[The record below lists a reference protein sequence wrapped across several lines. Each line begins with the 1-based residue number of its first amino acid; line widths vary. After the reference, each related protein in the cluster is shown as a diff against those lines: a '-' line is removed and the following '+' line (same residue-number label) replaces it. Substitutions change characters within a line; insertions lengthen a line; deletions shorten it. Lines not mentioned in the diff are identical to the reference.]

1 MITLTYCIR
10 NTLKRLWFK
19 SRWACFLLL
28 LSFGHAGANV
38 DLSQFSLR
46 LSIYQNSQNNTFLNR
61 LYAGRD
67 YNPIFVT
74 SENQARVSA
83 LLRALEG
90 SIYHGIPSELYGLE
104 KLYND
109 VGNLRSELELGTLE
123 IEFAKKFILYVKHMK
138 LGVLDPKII
147 NMRLIEKASLESD
160 NRVSTQLD
168 LELKKINLMEIF
180 KKFLISNPFKY
191 LEKLQPQADDYK
203 ALLKEK
209 IRLEETL
216 SVGGWGET
224 VNADI
229 LMPGENGREVT
240 KLRNRL
246 IRMGYLKKTYSP
258 VYDSGLKS
266 AVKKFQGAHG
276 LKSDGI
282 AGKITIAEINIPSSE
297 RLKLIVASLERRRW
311 LSKPYD
317 GKYVVVN
324 IPEFKLRIVNK
335 GETIYES
342 KVVVGKN
349 SPSTYTP
356 EFSNKLKFL
365 VINPS
370 WYVPKSIVIE
380 EYLPDIRENINASS
394 ELFFTDKNG
403 EFISREIINFD
414 EFDDEEFPYGM
425 KQPPSPNNPLGQVKF
440 MLPNRHN
447 IYLHDSPSKELFLEE
462 ERAFSHGC
470 VRVHEPFKLAYEIL
484 KDNIEDP
491 SFVLNYLLK
500 NTKEFKLTLK
510 DDIPVHI
517 VYLTAWS
524 DSGDHISYRKDI
536 YGRDSEIYQSLENIK
551 QKLMIKKLIE
561 KTYF

>member
-1 MITLTYCIR
+1 M
-10 NTLKRLWFK
+10 
-19 SRWACFLLL
+19 WACFLLL

-74 SENQARVSA
+74 SENQARASA

-90 SIYHGIPSELYGLE
+90 STYHGIPSELYSLE

-109 VGNLRSELELGTLE
+109 VDNLRSELELGTLE

-180 KKFLISNPFKY
+180 TKFLISNPFKY

-209 IRLEETL
+209 IRLQETL
-216 SVGGWGET
+216 SLGGWGET

-229 LMPGENGREVT
+229 LKPGEIGGEVT

-258 VYDSGLKS
+258 VYDSGLKL

-311 LSKPYD
+311 LNKPYD

-335 GETIYES
+335 GETTYES

-356 EFSNKLKFL
+356 EFSNKLKYL

-380 EYLPDIRENINASS
+380 EILPDIRENINASS
-394 ELFFTDKNG
+394 ELLFTDKNG
-403 EFISREIINFD
+403 ELISREIINFD
-414 EFDDEEFPYGM
+414 EFEDEEFPYGM
-425 KQPPSPNNPLGQVKF
+425 KQPPSLNNPLGQVKF

-447 IYLHDSPSKELFLEE
+447 IYLHDTPSKHLFLEE

-491 SFVLNYLLK
+491 SSVLNDLLE
-500 NTKEFKLTLK
+500 NTKEYKLTLK
-510 DDIPVHI
+510 DDIPVHL

-524 DSGDHISYRKDI
+524 DNGDDVSYRKDI
-536 YGRDSEIYQSLENIK
+536 YRRDSEIYQSLENIK
-551 QKLMIKKLIE
+551 QTLMIK
-561 KTYF
+561 

>member
-1 MITLTYCIR
+1 MC
-10 NTLKRLWFK
+10 
-19 SRWACFLLL
+19 ACFLLL
-28 LSFGHAGANV
+28 FSLVHAGANEG
-38 DLSQFSLR
+38 LSQFPLR
-46 LSIYQNSQNNTFLNR
+46 FSIYQSSQNNTLLNK
-61 LYAGRD
+61 LYATRD

-74 SENQARVSA
+74 SENQTRMSA
-83 LLRALEG
+83 LLNALEG
-90 SIYHGIPSELYGLE
+90 SNYHGIPSELYGLE
-104 KLYND
+104 KLYID
-109 VGNLRSELELGTLE
+109 VDNLRSELELGTLE

-138 LGVLDPKII
+138 LGVLDPKEI
-147 NMRLIEKASLESD
+147 NMRLIERESLEPEKKI
-160 NRVSTQLD
+160 STQLD
-168 LELKKINLMEIF
+168 LKLRKINFIEIF
-180 KKFLISNPFKY
+180 TEFMITNPFKY
-191 LEKLQPQADDYK
+191 LEQLQPQADDYK
-203 ALLKEK
+203 TLLKEK
-209 IRLEETL
+209 ILLEKTL
-216 SVGGWGET
+216 TLGGWGET
-224 VNADI
+224 VTADI
-229 LMPGENGREVT
+229 LRSGESGGEVT

-311 LSKPYD
+311 LNKPYD

-335 GETIYES
+335 GETTYES

-356 EFSNKLKFL
+356 EFSNKLKYL

-370 WYVPKSIVIE
+370 WYVPKSIVIAE
-380 EYLPDIRENINASS
+380 ILPDIRENINASS
-394 ELFFTDKNG
+394 ELLFTDKNG

-414 EFDDEEFPYGM
+414 EFEDEEFPYGM

-447 IYLHDSPSKELFLEE
+447 IYLHDTPSKHLFLEE

-491 SFVLNYLLK
+491 SSVLNDLLE
-500 NTKEFKLTLK
+500 NTKEYKLTLK

-524 DSGDHISYRKDI
+524 DNGGDVSYRKDI
-536 YGRDSEIYQSLENIK
+536 YRRDSEIYQALENIK
-551 QKLMIKKLIE
+551 QTLMIK
-561 KTYF
+561 

>member
-1 MITLTYCIR
+1 MSTC
-10 NTLKRLWFK
+10 
-19 SRWACFLLL
+19 ACFLLL
-28 LSFGHAGANV
+28 FSLVHAGAKEG
-38 DLSQFSLR
+38 LSQFPLR
-46 LSIYQNSQNNTFLNR
+46 FSIYQNSQNNTLLNK
-61 LYAGRD
+61 LYATRD

-74 SENQARVSA
+74 SENQVRMSA
-83 LLRALEG
+83 LLNALEG
-90 SIYHGIPSELYGLE
+90 SNYHGIPSELYGLK
-104 KLYND
+104 KLYSD
-109 VGNLRSELELGTLE
+109 IDDLRSELKLGALE
-123 IEFAKKFILYVKHMK
+123 IELAKKFILYVKHMK
-138 LGVLDPKII
+138 LGVLDPKEI
-147 NMRLIEKASLESD
+147 NMRLIERESLETEKKI
-160 NRVSTQLD
+160 STQLD
-168 LELKKINLMEIF
+168 LKLRKINFIEIF
-180 KKFLISNPFKY
+180 TEFMITNPFKY
-191 LEKLQPQADDYK
+191 LEQLQPQADDYK
-203 ALLKEK
+203 TLLKEK
-209 IRLEETL
+209 ILLEKTL
-216 SVGGWGET
+216 SLGGWGET
-224 VNADI
+224 VAADI
-229 LMPGENGREVT
+229 LRSGESGGEVT

-311 LSKPYD
+311 LNKPYD

-335 GETIYES
+335 GETTYES

-403 EFISREIINFD
+403 QFISREIINFD

>member
-1 MITLTYCIR
+1 M
-10 NTLKRLWFK
+10 
-19 SRWACFLLL
+19 
-28 LSFGHAGANV
+28 LSVGHGGANEGLAEV
-38 DLSQFSLR
+38 SLR
-46 LSIYQNSQNNTFLNR
+46 LSIYQNSQKNTFLNK
-61 LYAGRD
+61 LYSGRD

-74 SENQARVSA
+74 FKNQGRASA
-83 LLRALEG
+83 LLRALEN
-90 SIYHGIPSELYGLE
+90 SNYHGIPSELYGLE
-104 KLYND
+104 KLYSD
-109 VGNLRSELELGTLE
+109 IENLKSQSELGTLE

-138 LGVLDPKII
+138 TGVLDPKII
-147 NMRLIEKASLESD
+147 NMRLIEQASLESE

-168 LELKKINLMEIF
+168 LKLKKVNLMEIF
-180 KKFLISNPFKY
+180 MKFLITNPFNY
-191 LEKLQPQADDYK
+191 LASLQPQTDDYK
-203 ALLKEK
+203 ALIKEK
-209 IRLEETL
+209 IRLEKTL
-216 SVGGWGET
+216 LVGGWGEI
-224 VNADI
+224 VNAEI
-229 LMPGENGREVT
+229 LRPGENGGEVT

-311 LSKPYD
+311 LSKPSD
-317 GKYVVVN
+317 SKYVVVN
-324 IPEFKLRIVNK
+324 IPEFKLRLVNK
-335 GETIYES
+335 EEIIYET

-403 EFISREIINFD
+403 EFISRKIINFD

-447 IYLHDSPSKELFLEE
+447 IYLHDTPSKELFLEE

-470 VRVHEPFKLAYEIL
+470 VRVHEPFKLAYELL

-524 DSGDHISYRKDI
+524 DGGDHISYRKDI
-536 YGRDSEIYQSLENIK
+536 YGRDSEIYQSLEDIK

>member
-1 MITLTYCIR
+1 MC
-10 NTLKRLWFK
+10 
-19 SRWACFLLL
+19 ACFLLL
-28 LSFGHAGANV
+28 FSLVHAGANEG
-38 DLSQFSLR
+38 LSQFPLR
-46 LSIYQNSQNNTFLNR
+46 FSIYQSSQNNTLLNK
-61 LYAGRD
+61 LYATRD

-74 SENQARVSA
+74 SENQTRMSA
-83 LLRALEG
+83 LLNALEG
-90 SIYHGIPSELYGLE
+90 SNYHGIPSELYGLK
-104 KLYND
+104 KLYSD
-109 VGNLRSELELGTLE
+109 IDDLRSELKLGALE

-138 LGVLDPKII
+138 LGVLDPKEI
-147 NMRLIEKASLESD
+147 NMRLIERESLETEKKI
-160 NRVSTQLD
+160 STQLD
-168 LELKKINLMEIF
+168 LKLRKINFIEIF
-180 KKFLISNPFKY
+180 TEFMITNPFKY
-191 LEKLQPQADDYK
+191 LEQLQPQADDYK
-203 ALLKEK
+203 TLLKEK
-209 IRLEETL
+209 ILLEKTL
-216 SVGGWGET
+216 SLGGWGET
-224 VNADI
+224 VAADI
-229 LMPGENGREVT
+229 LRSGESGGEVT

-311 LSKPYD
+311 LSKPSD
-317 GKYVVVN
+317 GKYVLVN

-403 EFISREIINFD
+403 QFISREIINFD

-447 IYLHDSPSKELFLEE
+447 IYLHDTPSKELFLEE

-470 VRVHEPFKLAYEIL
+470 VRVNEPFKLAYELL
-484 KDNIEDP
+484 KGNIEDP
-491 SFVLNYLLK
+491 SFVLNYLSK

-510 DDIPVHI
+510 DDIPIHI

>member
-1 MITLTYCIR
+1 MSTC
-10 NTLKRLWFK
+10 
-19 SRWACFLLL
+19 ACFLLL
-28 LSFGHAGANV
+28 FSLVHAGAKEG
-38 DLSQFSLR
+38 LSQFPLR
-46 LSIYQNSQNNTFLNR
+46 FSIYQNSQNNTLLNK
-61 LYAGRD
+61 LYATRD

-74 SENQARVSA
+74 SENQVRMSA
-83 LLRALEG
+83 LLNALEG
-90 SIYHGIPSELYGLE
+90 SNYHGIPSELYGLK
-104 KLYND
+104 KLYSD
-109 VGNLRSELELGTLE
+109 IDDLRSELKLGALE

-138 LGVLDPKII
+138 LGVLDPKEI
-147 NMRLIEKASLESD
+147 NMRLIERESLETEKKI
-160 NRVSTQLD
+160 STQLD
-168 LELKKINLMEIF
+168 LKLRKINFIEIF
-180 KKFLISNPFKY
+180 TEFMITNPFKY
-191 LEKLQPQADDYK
+191 LEQLQPQADDYK
-203 ALLKEK
+203 TLLKEK
-209 IRLEETL
+209 ILLEKTL
-216 SVGGWGET
+216 SLGGWGET
-224 VNADI
+224 VAADI
-229 LMPGENGREVT
+229 LRSGESGGEVT

-266 AVKKFQGAHG
+266 AVKKFQAAHG

-311 LSKPYD
+311 LNKPYD

-335 GETIYES
+335 GETTYES

-356 EFSNKLKFL
+356 EFSNKLKYL

-380 EYLPDIRENINASS
+380 EILPDIRENINASS
-394 ELFFTDKNG
+394 ELLFTDKNG

-414 EFDDEEFPYGM
+414 EFEDEEFPYGM
-425 KQPPSPNNPLGQVKF
+425 KQPPSLNNPLGQVKF

-447 IYLHDSPSKELFLEE
+447 IYLHDTPSKHLFLEE

-491 SFVLNYLLK
+491 SSVLNDLLE
-500 NTKEFKLTLK
+500 NTKEYKLTLK
-510 DDIPVHI
+510 DDIPVHL

-524 DSGDHISYRKDI
+524 DNGDDVSYRKDI
-536 YGRDSEIYQSLENIK
+536 YRRDSEIYQSLENIK
-551 QKLMIKKLIE
+551 QTLMIK
-561 KTYF
+561 

>member
-1 MITLTYCIR
+1 MPPSQTIHGWLEQTPANKFFDTYIRGALDVSGYMHLRHGTLVLSDGDASFNGNMVVQQDTTIKNDLYVENDTEITGI
-10 NTLKRLWFK
+10 
-19 SRWACFLLL
+19 
-28 LSFGHAGANV
+28 
-38 DLSQFSLR
+38 LR
-46 LSIYQNSQNNTFLNR
+46 LHGDASLNSTLAVADDVSLN
-61 LYAGRD
+61 
-67 YNPIFVT
+67 
-74 SENQARVSA
+74 S
-83 LLRALEG
+83 
-90 SIYHGIPSELYGLE
+90 
-104 KLYND
+104 KLYVN
-109 VGNLRSELELGTLE
+109 
-123 IEFAKKFILYVKHMK
+123 
-138 LGVLDPKII
+138 GV
-147 NMRLIEKASLESD
+147 
-160 NRVSTQLD
+160 T
-168 LELKKINLMEIF
+168 
-180 KKFLISNPFKY
+180 
-191 LEKLQPQADDYK
+191 
-203 ALLKEK
+203 
-209 IRLEETL
+209 
-216 SVGGWGET
+216 T

-229 LMPGENGREVT
+229 LKPGENGGEVT

-311 LSKPYD
+311 LNKPYD

-335 GETIYES
+335 GETTYES

-356 EFSNKLKFL
+356 EFSNKLKYL

-380 EYLPDIRENINASS
+380 EILPDIRENINASS
-394 ELFFTDKNG
+394 ELLFTDKNG
-403 EFISREIINFD
+403 ELISREIINFD
-414 EFDDEEFPYGM
+414 EFEDEEFPYGM
-425 KQPPSPNNPLGQVKF
+425 KQPPSLNNPLGQVKF

-447 IYLHDSPSKELFLEE
+447 IHLHDSPSKELFLEE

-491 SFVLNYLLK
+491 SSVLNDLLE
-500 NTKEFKLTLK
+500 NTKEYKLTFK
-510 DDIPVHI
+510 DSRFGYLQGTTGKFYDIANNKVIDNPH
-517 VYLTAWS
+517 
-524 DSGDHISYRKDI
+524 K
-536 YGRDSEIYQSLENIK
+536 SECQS
-551 QKLMIKKLIE
+551 KLDYK
-561 KTYF
+561 

>member
-1 MITLTYCIR
+1 
-10 NTLKRLWFK
+10 
-19 SRWACFLLL
+19 
-28 LSFGHAGANV
+28 
-38 DLSQFSLR
+38 
-46 LSIYQNSQNNTFLNR
+46 
-61 LYAGRD
+61 
-67 YNPIFVT
+67 
-74 SENQARVSA
+74 
-83 LLRALEG
+83 
-90 SIYHGIPSELYGLE
+90 
-104 KLYND
+104 
-109 VGNLRSELELGTLE
+109 LELGTLE

-180 KKFLISNPFKY
+180 TKFLISNPFKY

-229 LMPGENGREVT
+229 LMPGENGGEVT

>member
-1 MITLTYCIR
+1 
-10 NTLKRLWFK
+10 
-19 SRWACFLLL
+19 
-28 LSFGHAGANV
+28 
-38 DLSQFSLR
+38 
-46 LSIYQNSQNNTFLNR
+46 
-61 LYAGRD
+61 
-67 YNPIFVT
+67 
-74 SENQARVSA
+74 
-83 LLRALEG
+83 
-90 SIYHGIPSELYGLE
+90 
-104 KLYND
+104 
-109 VGNLRSELELGTLE
+109 
-123 IEFAKKFILYVKHMK
+123 
-138 LGVLDPKII
+138 
-147 NMRLIEKASLESD
+147 
-160 NRVSTQLD
+160 
-168 LELKKINLMEIF
+168 
-180 KKFLISNPFKY
+180 
-191 LEKLQPQADDYK
+191 
-203 ALLKEK
+203 
-209 IRLEETL
+209 
-216 SVGGWGET
+216 
-224 VNADI
+224 
-229 LMPGENGREVT
+229 
-240 KLRNRL
+240 
-246 IRMGYLKKTYSP
+246 
-258 VYDSGLKS
+258 
-266 AVKKFQGAHG
+266 
-276 LKSDGI
+276 
-282 AGKITIAEINIPSSE
+282 
-297 RLKLIVASLERRRW
+297 LERRRW

-317 GKYVVVN
+317 SKYVVVN

-403 EFISREIINFD
+403 KFISREIINFD
-414 EFDDEEFPYGM
+414 KFDDEEFPYGM